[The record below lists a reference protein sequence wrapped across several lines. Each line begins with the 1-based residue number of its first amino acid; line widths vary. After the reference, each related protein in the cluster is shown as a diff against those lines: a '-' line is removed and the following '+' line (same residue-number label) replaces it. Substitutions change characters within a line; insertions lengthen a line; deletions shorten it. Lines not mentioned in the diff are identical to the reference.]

1 MRVFITGASGFI
13 GSIITKSL
21 IADGYQVLG
30 LARSKASA
38 QLLTELGAEVHWG
51 NLEDLESLRSGAAL
65 SDGVIH
71 TGFIH
76 DFSRFKENCE
86 VDRLAIEAMGT
97 VLLGSDRPFIVS
109 AGTGINDS
117 GQIKTE
123 NDGTASRSPMTLRVS
138 EETAASVAELGGK
151 VAVVRLPPS
160 VHGWEQQGLVTF
172 LIAIAREKGVSA
184 YVGEGLNRWPA
195 VHHHDAARVFKLA
208 IEKGVPDFRY
218 HAVAEEGIPL
228 RNIAEVI
235 GQCLNLPVVSK
246 TAEEAVEHFGWLAP
260 IVSLNCPASS
270 AITQERL
277 GWYPNQPGLIDD
289 LKSVLQFQANQV

>member
-13 GSIITKSL
+13 GSIITKNL
-21 IADGYQVLG
+21 IADGHQVLG
-30 LARSKASA
+30 LARSEASA
-38 QLLTELGAEVHWG
+38 QSLIKLGAEVHWG

-71 TGFIH
+71 TAFIH
-76 DFSRFKENCE
+76 DFSRFQENCE
-86 VDRLAIEAMGT
+86 VDRLAIEAMGA

-109 AGTGINDS
+109 AGTGVNDS
-117 GQIKTE
+117 GLIKTE

-138 EETAASVAELGGK
+138 EDTAASVAERGGK

-184 YVGEGLNRWPA
+184 YVGEGLNCWPA

-208 IEKGVPDFRY
+208 FEKGAPDFIY

-228 RNIAEVI
+228 KNIAEVI
-235 GQCLNLPVVSK
+235 GQCLNVPVVSK
-246 TAEEAVEHFGWLAP
+246 TAAEAVDHFGWLAP
-260 IVSLNCPASS
+260 LVSLNCPASGVL
-270 AITQERL
+270 TQERL
-277 GWYPNQPGLIDD
+277 GWRPTQPGLIED
-289 LKSVLQFQANQV
+289 LKSIPQFQANLV